1 MEIKTVG
8 VVGCGI
14 MGSGI
19 TQVCAQAGYQ
29 VIVSEINDQVLNK
42 GIKSIEA
49 VLGRSVD
56 KGKISQQD
64 KDAVLAR
71 IKGTTNMADFSACD
85 LVIEAAPEEMELKKS
100 VFAQLDKICP
110 KHAILATNTSVLSI
124 ADIGSATERPDQ
136 VVGTHFSNP
145 VPVARILEMVRSIAT
160 SDATVAATKSF
171 GESIG
176 KTVVICKDMPGFISN
191 RIFTSFLLNAIRVV
205 ESGIAEPEDID
216 TVFTMGAGHAMG
228 PLATLDL
235 IGIDT
240 VLMGASAIYEEL
252 KDPQYAP
259 PPLMRRMVAA
269 GWLGRKS
276 GKGFYQY

>member
-19 TQVCAQAGYQ
+19 TQVCAQGGYQ
-29 VIVSEINDQVLNK
+29 VIVSEINDEVLKK
-42 GIKSIEA
+42 GLKSIDA
-49 VLGRSVD
+49 VLSRSVD

-64 KDAVLAR
+64 KDAILGR
-71 IKGTTNMADFSACD
+71 IKGTTSMADFAACD
-85 LVIEAAPEEMELKKS
+85 LMIEAAPEEMELKKN

-110 KHAILATNTSVLSI
+110 KHALLATNTSVLSI
-124 ADIGSATERPDQ
+124 ADIGSATERPEQ

-145 VPVARILEMVRSIAT
+145 VPVARILEMVKSIAT
-160 SDATVAATKSF
+160 SDATVAAVQSF

-176 KTVVICKDMPGFISN
+176 KTVVVCKDMPGFISN

-205 ESGIAEPEDID
+205 ESGIAETKDID

-240 VLMGASAIYEEL
+240 VLKGASAIYEEL

-276 GKGFYQY
+276 GKGFYEY

>member
-1 MEIKTVG
+1 
-8 VVGCGI
+8 
-14 MGSGI
+14 
-19 TQVCAQAGYQ
+19 
-29 VIVSEINDQVLNK
+29 
-42 GIKSIEA
+42 
-49 VLGRSVD
+49 
-56 KGKISQQD
+56 
-64 KDAVLAR
+64 
-71 IKGTTNMADFSACD
+71 
-85 LVIEAAPEEMELKKS
+85 
-100 VFAQLDKICP
+100 
-110 KHAILATNTSVLSI
+110 
-124 ADIGSATERPDQ
+124 
-136 VVGTHFSNP
+136 
-145 VPVARILEMVRSIAT
+145 MVRSIAT

-176 KTVVICKDMPGFISN
+176 KTVVVCKDMPGFISN

-205 ESGIAEPEDID
+205 ESGIATPEDVD

-240 VLMGASAIYEEL
+240 VLKGASAIYEEL

-269 GWLGRKS
+269 GWLGRKA